1 MFQCGILPLLVDL
14 SLSSNAPQRVKASA
28 LYALAELIRL
38 SKVNQESLSKS
49 VIIPAHPPPVID
61 EEASTG
67 HTPPSRTSAQINRS
81 SFQSGRGSTQVN
93 LGPRAKCPAIVEVVA
108 IAVGVYPGCTYSVRA
123 AATCLF
129 QVLPRVLVLDILHF
143 ELQFNPIMRCMLL
156 SSVSYWRI
164 QTPSLFWLRH

>member
-1 MFQCGILPLLVDL
+1 MYQCGILPLLVDL

-61 EEASTG
+61 EETNAG
-67 HTPPSRTSAQINRS
+67 HTPPSRTSAQLNRS
-81 SFQSGRGSTQVN
+81 SFQSGRGSTQAN

-108 IAVGVYPGCTYSVRA
+108 IAVGVYSGCTYSVRA

-129 QVLPRVLVLDILHF
+129 QVCPRPCLVT
-143 ELQFNPIMRCMLL
+143 LQFEPQINPIM
-156 SSVSYWRI
+156 
-164 QTPSLFWLRH
+164 